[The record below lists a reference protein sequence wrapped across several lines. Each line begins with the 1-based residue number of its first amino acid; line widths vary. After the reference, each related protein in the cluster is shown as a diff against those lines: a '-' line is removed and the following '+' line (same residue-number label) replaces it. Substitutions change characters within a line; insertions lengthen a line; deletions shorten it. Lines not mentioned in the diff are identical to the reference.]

1 MLLLTQGPFKPKRI
15 DTLEAG
21 RLLRIL
27 GTKKG
32 LSLLLMEHARADL
45 FPESSRAH
53 DSSTSSMLPI
63 PVEMNTPYSE

>member
-45 FPESSRAH
+45 FPESSRTH
-53 DSSTSSMLPI
+53 DSSTSSMFPI